1 MEEKKS
7 LKERL
12 KERLKGVS
20 KAAIRK
26 AVIAAEWGMSH
37 KEVMIF
43 IGVVLGSVVEV
54 IKVNTRKHCVSED
67 RALKERFIY
76 DSRNRH
82 YYETK
87 RKVKN
92 SEWLAIDDRL
102 RQGENLGWILNDMKL
117 LK

>member
-1 MEEKKS
+1 MREKKT
-7 LKERL
+7 LKEL
-12 KERLKGVS
+12 LQELSEGTK
-20 KAAIRK
+20 RK
-26 AVIAAEWGMSH
+26 ISNAVDWGMNH
-37 KEVMIF
+37 KEIMVF
-43 IGVVLGSVVEV
+43 TGVVLGSVVEI
-54 IKVNTRKHCVSED
+54 IKINTRKHCVSED

-76 DSRNRH
+76 DSHNRH

-102 RQGENLGWILNDMKL
+102 KQGENLGWILNDMEL